1 MDESGRLK
9 ECEQNTAVG
18 DRDGRK
24 VCGVRCVEVR
34 VVVRSKSRMGGA
46 KAKNEIENG
55 NGNGNGNGTG
65 NVTGS

>member
-9 ECEQNTAVG
+9 ECEQNAVVG

-34 VVVRSKSRMGGA
+34 VVVS
-46 KAKNEIENG
+46 
-55 NGNGNGNGTG
+55 
-65 NVTGS
+65 